1 MSGHRFIIATL
12 VMAFLLIVMPSCS
25 HEGEELVPSIG
36 VATYEVTYSKDLRDN
51 STFGT
56 FLPHSVTCLYDSCHA
71 KLTAAAPLGL
81 AKIGIVIGASENFA
95 TVDFDNAK
103 LLLSLNDMLGLG
115 TEDGDGAGVEV
126 KEAGELTDISG
137 FMSAHLTIEPRS
149 TDQASG
155 SIDIFYIP
163 FGTEKSTG
171 ALRPVDLGEKSGGL
185 RLPGLVTAMNVKLG
199 ESNVM
204 LLIKDVKR
212 QDHADS
218 REFERPRGFIEA
230 SRRDIVA
237 MCDLLLN

>member
-1 MSGHRFIIATL
+1 MSGHRFIIATF
-12 VMAFLLIVMPSCS
+12 VMAFLLIVIPSCS
-25 HEGEELVPSIG
+25 HEGDELVPSVG

-56 FLPHSVTCLYDSCHA
+56 FLPHSVTCIYDSCHA
-71 KLTAAAPLGL
+71 KLMATAPLGL
-81 AKIGIVIGASENFA
+81 AKIGIVIGASGNFA

-115 TEDGDGAGVEV
+115 TEDSDGSGVEV

-149 TDQASG
+149 ADQAGG
-155 SIDIFYIP
+155 SIDVFYIP
-163 FGTEKSTG
+163 FGAEKSTG
-171 ALRPVDLGEKSGGL
+171 ALRPVDLGEKSGGPH
-185 RLPGLVTAMNVKLG
+185 LPGLVTAVNVKLG

-212 QDHADS
+212 QDHVKPN
-218 REFERPRGFIEA
+218 EFERPRGFIEA
-230 SRRDIVA
+230 SRSDIVA